1 MSVCALRVT
10 EEARRRI
17 VAAGGEVITLDQL
30 ALRSPR
36 GKLSIFLIVGTN
48 TVTLRG
54 PKSREAL
61 RHFGKAAGTKG
72 SHTKAYTRNRH

>member
-1 MSVCALRVT
+1 MTKVLDDERLLVVPKMSVCALRVT

-36 GKLSIFLIVGTN
+36 GKL
-48 TVTLRG
+48 
-54 PKSREAL
+54 
-61 RHFGKAAGTKG
+61 
-72 SHTKAYTRNRH
+72 